1 MRQSHI
7 RALVVFVASFV
18 TLIPVGVVSAQQ
30 RRANNDKSKQA
41 IENLS
46 FEGARSEVYK
56 EIDDARLKAHV
67 FYPASYEDGQK
78 LPAIVFFFGGGW
90 RSGTPAQFEHHC
102 RFLAARGMIAITA
115 DYRVA
120 SRHGVKANA
129 CVADAKSAVR
139 WMRQNAERLGID
151 ADRIVAGGGS
161 AGGHL
166 AACTGVVDGLEPEG
180 EDMKISSRPNAM
192 ALFNP
197 ALVLAPIG
205 DRSVDEKKLA
215 SIKERA
221 GVEPK
226 EISPYHRLAS
236 GAPPAIIF
244 HGEADTTVPFET
256 AKVFA
261 DKMKENGDRC
271 ELKAYPEQGHGF
283 FNYRSSKSKENFRK
297 TVQALDEFLVSL
309 GYLNS
314 DPSDAAK
321 KILR

>member
-1 MRQSHI
+1 MRQPPAKPLL
-7 RALVVFVASFV
+7 ALTVGTVILVTGAVV
-18 TLIPVGVVSAQQ
+18 AQQ
-30 RRANNDKSKQA
+30 RKASNDKSKQA

-46 FEGARSEVYK
+46 FDDARSEVYK
-56 EIDDARLKAHV
+56 EIDDAKLKAHL

-90 RSGTPAQFEHHC
+90 RSGTPAQFEQHC
-102 RFLAARGMIAITA
+102 RYLAARGMIAITA
-115 DYRVA
+115 DYRVS

-180 EDMKISSRPNAM
+180 EDRNISSQPNVM

-197 ALVLAPIG
+197 ALVLAPIEG
-205 DRSVDEKKLA
+205 RSVDEKKLA
-215 SIKERA
+215 SIQERT
-221 GVEPK
+221 GVNPK
-226 EISPYHRLAS
+226 EISPYHQLAV

-256 AKVFA
+256 AKIFA

-283 FNYRSSKSKENFRK
+283 FNYRMGKSKENFRK

-309 GYLNS
+309 GYLDS
-314 DPSDAAK
+314 EQSDAAK
-321 KILR
+321 QILK

>member
-1 MRQSHI
+1 MRQIHL
-7 RALVVFVASFV
+7 RAFVAFAVSFALLV
-18 TLIPVGVVSAQQ
+18 AAGPVFAQQ
-30 RRANNDKSKQA
+30 RKASKDKSKEA
-41 IENLS
+41 IESLS

-56 EIDDARLKAHV
+56 EIDGAKLKAHL
-67 FYPASYEDGQK
+67 FYPASYEEGQK

-90 RSGTPAQFEHHC
+90 RSGTPVQFEQHC
-102 RFLAARGMIAITA
+102 RYLAARGMIAITA
-115 DYRVA
+115 DYRVS
-120 SRHGVKANA
+120 SRHGVKADA

-139 WMRQNAERLGID
+139 WMRNSAERLGID

-166 AACTGVVDGLEPEG
+166 AACTGVVEGLEPSG
-180 EDMKISSRPNAM
+180 EDMKISSQPNAM

-197 ALVLAPIG
+197 ALVLAPIEG
-205 DRSVDEKKLA
+205 QSVNEKKLV
-215 SIKERA
+215 SIKERT

-226 EISPYHRLAS
+226 EISPYHQLAV

-244 HGEADTTVPFET
+244 HGEADKTVPFET

-271 ELKAYPEQGHGF
+271 ELMAYPEQGHGF
-283 FNYRSSKSKENFRK
+283 FNYRLGKSKENFRR

-309 GYLNS
+309 GYLDS
-314 DPSDAAK
+314 EQSDAAK
-321 KILR
+321 KILK